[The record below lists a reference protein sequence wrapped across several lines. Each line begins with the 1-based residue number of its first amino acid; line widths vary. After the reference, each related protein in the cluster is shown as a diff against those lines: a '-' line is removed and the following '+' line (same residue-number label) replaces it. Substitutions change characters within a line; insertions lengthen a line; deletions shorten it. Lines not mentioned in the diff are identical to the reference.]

1 MRMLVRTLFF
11 LATIVTPFA
20 LYGANPL
27 QVKIQTGKIEG
38 KQDGAVRT
46 FLGIPYA
53 APPVGDL
60 RWKAPQPAAK
70 WSGVRKT
77 TEFGARCMQGPIYSD
92 MIFRDPGPSE
102 DCLYLNVW
110 TPAKSAKKKLP
121 VMVWIY
127 GGGYIAGASSE
138 PRQDGTNLAK
148 NQNVVVV
155 SMNYRLGVFGFF
167 VHPELAK
174 ESGHNSAGNYGL
186 LDQHAALEWVHDNI
200 AVFGGDPGNV
210 TIFGESA
217 GSFSVSAQMASP
229 LSKGLFEKAIGESG
243 GAFSRTGL
251 SFDAMSARAEKDPK
265 ELGAEVE
272 AGTLA
277 EFRAVPAQKLLDA
290 TMKHNG
296 GFGFGPDVD
305 GYFLPRSV
313 PEIFSAGEQNDVPLL
328 AGWNHDEGSFVVEAM
343 KITPDSYKSMVQK
356 QFGDNA
362 SDILRLYPGESDA
375 QALRSA
381 GDLAGDQFIAW
392 STWRWISAQA
402 STGKQPIYRY
412 RFDLG
417 PTNETTGKRVAF
429 HSSEIEY
436 VFGQLDSRPH
446 VTWTND
452 DRELSA
458 EMQKYW
464 ANFARS
470 GNPNG
475 EGLPKWPEY
484 NQADGWQ
491 VMHLNATS
499 AAQKDDLRDRYL
511 FLDKIW
517 GK

>member
-1 MRMLVRTLFF
+1 MRMLSKVILF
-11 LATIVTPFA
+11 LALIVTPFA
-20 LYGANPL
+20 LFGASGPV
-27 QVKIQTGKIEG
+27 VKTASGKVEG
-38 KQDGAVRT
+38 KQEGAVRT

-60 RWKAPQPAAK
+60 RWKTPQAVAK
-70 WSGVRKT
+70 WSGVRKA
-77 TEFGARCMQGPIYSD
+77 TEFGARCMQGPIYPD
-92 MIFRDPGPSE
+92 MIFRDSGSSE

-110 TPAKSAKKKLP
+110 TPAKSAKEKLA

-127 GGGYIAGASSE
+127 GGGYIAGATSE

-186 LDQHAALEWVHDNI
+186 LDQNAALRWVQGNI
-200 AVFGGDPGNV
+200 AEFGGDPANV

-229 LSKGLFEKAIGESG
+229 LSKGLMKRAIGESG
-243 GAFSRTGL
+243 GAFSKTGL
-251 SFDAMSARAEKDPK
+251 NFAPMATREEKDP
-265 ELGAEVE
+265 ETLGAIVG
-272 AGTLA
+272 AKTLA

-290 TMKHNG
+290 TLKQNG
-296 GFGFGPDVD
+296 GFGFGPCVD
-305 GYFLPRSV
+305 GYFLPES
-313 PEIFSAGEQNDVPLL
+313 PEAIFSEGKQNDIPLL
-328 AGWNHDEGSFVVEAM
+328 AGWNHDEGSFMVDSM
-343 KITPDSYKSMVQK
+343 KPTAENYKALVQK

-362 SDILRLYPGESDA
+362 NEILRLYPGETDE

-402 STGKQPIYRY
+402 NTGKQPIYRY

-417 PTNETTGKRVAF
+417 PTDASTGKRVAF

-436 VFGQLDSRPH
+436 VFGQLDTRPH
-446 VTWTND
+446 VTWTPE
-452 DRELSA
+452 DRQLSA
-458 EMQKYW
+458 EIQKYW

-470 GNPNG
+470 GDPNG
-475 EGLPKWPEY
+475 EGLPKWPVY
-484 NQADGWQ
+484 NSVDGWQ
-491 VMHLNATS
+491 VMHLDATS
-499 AAQKDDLRDRYL
+499 AARPDDLRERYL
-511 FLDKIW
+511 YLDKIW

>member
-1 MRMLVRTLFF
+1 MRMLVRSLIL
-11 LATIVTPFA
+11 LAAIVTPFA

-27 QVKIQTGKIEG
+27 QVKTQTGKIEG

-53 APPVGDL
+53 TPPVGEL
-60 RWKAPQPAAK
+60 RWKAPQPVAK

-92 MIFRDPGPSE
+92 MIFRDAGPSE

-110 TPAKSAKKKLP
+110 TPARSAKEKLP
-121 VMVWIY
+121 VMVWVY

-174 ESGHNSAGNYGL
+174 ESGHDSAGNYGL
-186 LDQHAALEWVHDNI
+186 LDQTAALQWVHDNI
-200 AVFGGDPGNV
+200 AAFGGDPGNV

-229 LSKGLFEKAIGESG
+229 LSKGLIEKAIGESG

-251 SFDAMSARAEKDPK
+251 SFDPMATRAEKDPK
-265 ELGAEVE
+265 ALGPDVGAK
-272 AGTLA
+272 TLA

-290 TMKHNG
+290 TMKQNG

-305 GYFLPRSV
+305 GYFLPES
-313 PEIFSAGEQNDVPLL
+313 PEAIFAAGKQNDVPLL
-328 AGWNHDEGSFVVEAM
+328 AGWNHDEGSFMVEAT
-343 KITPDSYKSMVQK
+343 KSTAETYKTLVQK

-362 SDILRLYPGESDA
+362 NEILRLYPGENNA

-402 STGKQPIYRY
+402 ATGKQPIYRY

-417 PTNETTGKRVAF
+417 PTNATTGKRVAF

-446 VTWTND
+446 VTWTED
-452 DRELSA
+452 DRQLSA
-458 EMQKYW
+458 LMQKYW

-470 GNPNG
+470 GDPNADS
-475 EGLPKWPEY
+475 LPKWPVY
-484 NQADGWQ
+484 NSADGWQ

-499 AAQKDDLRDRYL
+499 EAHKDDLRERYL